1 MARVSL
7 GLALLSLLTTLSAP
21 VRGDDWLQFRHDA
34 THSAVSQDKLHFPLK
49 ELWTWKTTGLEKH
62 RLLYHSV
69 IRNGL
74 VYFTASEK
82 SRRFLICADA
92 KTGVVKWR
100 QPLQAE
106 RLSFTISDI
115 AGPAVTEAGRIFV
128 YDWVTIKDQPTIKKL
143 TDAIFAQAASLTC
156 SMVPAEVDCFAVRTF
171 DATTGKEGPYF
182 PMAAMGANGV
192 LPRVSLMETW
202 AGQEVAAVPPT
213 MAGCPP

>member
-1 MARVSL
+1 MARVPL
-7 GLALLSLLTTLSAP
+7 GLALLSLLTALSAP

-49 ELWTWKTTGLEKH
+49 ELWTWNTTGPVKH
-62 RLLYHSV
+62 TPLYHSV
-69 IRNGL
+69 IRNGW

-82 SRRFLICADA
+82 KQRFLICANA

-106 RLSFTISDI
+106 HLSFTISDI
-115 AGPAVTEAGRIFV
+115 SGPAVTESGRVFV
-128 YDWVTIKDQPTIKKL
+128 YDWLSIIDKPTIKTL
-143 TDAIFAQAASLTC
+143 TDAIFAQSASLTC
-156 SMVPAEVDCFAVRTF
+156 SMVPSAIDCFAVRTF
-171 DATTGKEGPYF
+171 DAMTGKEGPYF

-192 LPRVSLMETW
+192 LPRVSLLETR
-202 AGQEVAAVPPT
+202 AGQEVATVPPT